1 MPLPTSRL
9 RQGGSIQFK
18 PVRRQSPERVDTA
31 GSLGRHS
38 SGDGDTGGYPSAHV
52 LKTRLPSGW
61 LPSSKIHVYVARAKE
76 AAPASFLRVPQAGKT
91 RALRAALAAFT
102 LLVLLVQISGG
113 SAAAVLPAPGEA
125 ESSYPAYVPGE
136 VVVGFTKSSD
146 SEQISDS
153 LEAIEAEDS
162 ESLPGLA
169 KTRVV
174 EIDEGDAVE
183 AAADE
188 LDDQAG
194 VRWAE
199 PNYIVQTQSLPND
212 PKLGVLWGLRN
223 VGQNSQLMDPG
234 GDPVFG
240 RPGVDIGAP
249 SAWKKTTGS
258 TRKIAVIDSGIE
270 ATHPDL
276 GPNLNRKLSRN
287 FVATPGSGDPFDWK
301 VDPDAW
307 DDQNS
312 HGTHVAGTIGAV
324 GNNGLGVTGVNWKT
338 RLVAIRVMGYN
349 GLGTTADIAAGFAY
363 AGKNGIPIANAS
375 LGAQVGEEEVEEIEV
390 WKEAIEASPDTLFVV
405 SAGNEETNN
414 DKVPSYPCNYD
425 LPNLLCVAAID
436 SRAKMAGFSNYG
448 RKSVDVG
455 APGVAIESTVPN
467 ISHPLDVDFAKG
479 TGGFDQK
486 PYPWKL
492 EDRGVPVLIFDGHDG
507 DVPSP
512 VAEASATLKDPVD
525 FSGQRFCRID
535 LGAFQFENFFELGG
549 NQSVSIKYRIDGG
562 PAKQVPNAEIT
573 AGDLE
578 NYPEGSPLSFPLAEV
593 EGASEVEFSLV
604 FKANGTLTPL
614 PLIVISKMKVECVSP
629 MPPGGS
635 YKADS
640 GTSMASPHVAGVAG
654 LVKSVAPKAGPEKL
668 KKIIMKSVVPT
679 RSLKGKTVTGGRVDA
694 GRAVRFIRPAD
705 KARLT
710 GLKIPPKKLRLR
722 PGRSGQVKVRV
733 RNGGGATA
741 KRLRVCLKAP
751 RRYVKPA
758 GCTESRKLGSGKS
771 TTFGIRVRL
780 KGTARSGQSI
790 RLKAVA
796 RARGTGNR
804 NVSSRLKVTGP
815 GRP

>member
-1 MPLPTSRL
+1 MS
-9 RQGGSIQFK
+9 
-18 PVRRQSPERVDTA
+18 
-31 GSLGRHS
+31 
-38 SGDGDTGGYPSAHV
+38 
-52 LKTRLPSGW
+52 
-61 LPSSKIHVYVARAKE
+61 
-76 AAPASFLRVPQAGKT
+76 
-91 RALRAALAAFT
+91 AALAAFAS
-102 LLVLLVQISGG
+102 LVLLVQISVG
-113 SAAAVLPAPGEA
+113 SAAAVLPAPGDA

-136 VVVGFTKSSD
+136 VVVGFTKGSD

-162 ESLPGLA
+162 ESVQGLA

-174 EIDEGDAVE
+174 EIDEADDVE

-212 PKLGVLWGLRN
+212 PKLGLLWGLRN
-223 VGQNSQLMDPG
+223 VGQNSQLN
-234 GDPVFG
+234 PVGSQLNPDGVPIFG
-240 RPGVDIGAP
+240 RPGVDVGAP

-287 FVATPGSGDPFDWK
+287 FVATPDSGDPFDWK

-324 GNNGLGVTGVNWKT
+324 GDNGLGVTGVNWKT
-338 RLVAIRVMGYN
+338 RLVAVRSMGSTGSGN
-349 GLGTTADIAAGFAY
+349 AADIAESFAY
-363 AGKNGIPIANAS
+363 VGRKGIPIANAS
-375 LGAQVGEEEVEEIEV
+375 IGGQAGGEEVEV
-390 WKEAIEASPDTLFVV
+390 WKEAIEASPDTLFVI
-405 SAGNEETNN
+405 SAMNAGTNN
-414 DKVPSYPCNYD
+414 DEVPYYPCNFK
-425 LPNLLCVAAID
+425 LPNILCVAAID
-436 SRAKMAGFSNYG
+436 SRAKKPDFSNYG

-467 ISHPLDVDFAKG
+467 FSFPLDVDFTKG
-479 TGGFDQK
+479 IANFDQQ

-492 EDRGVPVLIFDGHDG
+492 EDLGAPVLIFDGHDG

-525 FSGQRFCRID
+525 LSDQRFCRID
-535 LGAFQFENFFELGG
+535 LGKFQFENTFKLGG
-549 NQSVSIKYRIDGG
+549 NQSFSIEYRVDGG

-578 NYPEGSPLSFPLAEV
+578 NIPEGTPLTFPLAEL

-629 MPPGGS
+629 MPPEGA
-635 YKADS
+635 YKAIS

-668 KKIIMKSVVPT
+668 KKIIMNSVVPT
-679 RSLKGKTVTGGRVDA
+679 KSLKGKTVTGGRVDA

-710 GLKIPPKKLRLR
+710 GLKISPKKLRLR

-758 GCTESRKLGSGKS
+758 GCTKSRKLGSGKS

>member
-1 MPLPTSRL
+1 MS
-9 RQGGSIQFK
+9 
-18 PVRRQSPERVDTA
+18 
-31 GSLGRHS
+31 
-38 SGDGDTGGYPSAHV
+38 
-52 LKTRLPSGW
+52 
-61 LPSSKIHVYVARAKE
+61 
-76 AAPASFLRVPQAGKT
+76 
-91 RALRAALAAFT
+91 AALAAFAS
-102 LLVLLVQISGG
+102 LVLLVQISVG
-113 SAAAVLPAPGEA
+113 SAAAVLPAPGDA

-136 VVVGFTKSSD
+136 VVVGFTKGSD

-162 ESLPGLA
+162 ESVQGLA

-174 EIDEGDAVE
+174 EIDEADDVE

-212 PKLGVLWGLRN
+212 PKLGLLWGLRN
-223 VGQNSQLMDPG
+223 VGQNSQLN
-234 GDPVFG
+234 PVGSQLNPDGVPIFG
-240 RPGVDIGAP
+240 RPGVDVGAP

-287 FVATPGSGDPFDWK
+287 FVATPDSGDPFDWK

-324 GNNGLGVTGVNWKT
+324 GDNGLGVTGVNWKT
-338 RLVAIRVMGYN
+338 RLVAVRSMGSTGSGN
-349 GLGTTADIAAGFAY
+349 AADIAESFAY
-363 AGKNGIPIANAS
+363 VGRKGIPIANAS
-375 LGAQVGEEEVEEIEV
+375 IGGQAGGEEVEV
-390 WKEAIEASPDTLFVV
+390 WKEAIEASPDTLFVI
-405 SAGNEETNN
+405 SAMNAGTNN
-414 DKVPSYPCNYD
+414 DEVPYYPCNFK
-425 LPNLLCVAAID
+425 LPNILCVAAID
-436 SRAKMAGFSNYG
+436 SRAKKPDFSNYG

-467 ISHPLDVDFAKG
+467 FSFPLDVDFTKG
-479 TGGFDQK
+479 IANFDQQ

-492 EDRGVPVLIFDGHDG
+492 EDLGAPVLIFDGHDG

-525 FSGQRFCRID
+525 LSDQRFCRID
-535 LGAFQFENFFELGG
+535 LGKFQFENTFKLGG
-549 NQSVSIKYRIDGG
+549 NQSFSIEYRIDGG

-578 NYPEGSPLSFPLAEV
+578 NIPEGTPLTFPLAEL

-629 MPPGGS
+629 MPPEGA
-635 YKADS
+635 YKAIS

-668 KKIIMKSVVPT
+668 KKIIMNSVVPT
-679 RSLKGKTVTGGRVDA
+679 KSLKGKTVTGGRVDA

-710 GLKIPPKKLRLR
+710 GLKISPKKLRLR

-758 GCTESRKLGSGKS
+758 GCTKSRKLGSGKS